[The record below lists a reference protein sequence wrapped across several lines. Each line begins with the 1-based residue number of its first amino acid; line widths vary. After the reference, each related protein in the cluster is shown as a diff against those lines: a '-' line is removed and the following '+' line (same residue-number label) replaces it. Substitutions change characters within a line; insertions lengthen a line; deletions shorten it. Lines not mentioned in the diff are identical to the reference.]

1 MLKRQAPTFDLF
13 VALRDTGPS
22 AVPVPA
28 DWRRIPADT
37 FDATA
42 TYRAGALVLS
52 DNSLFRALIDSP
64 GTDLT
69 NAAQWQPA
77 GVLGNQYV
85 TVADAILPV
94 SSLFDLDIGDLAVS
108 LATVRVFTPT
118 GTAAAIEQTFAAEQG
133 TLGHVQSRFCAGSRR
148 VPTKSRSPVPPEP
161 SSVDSRAISR
171 PRRGART
178 GSASSRSAGEPPTS
192 RC

>member
-1 MLKRQAPTFDLF
+1 M
-13 VALRDTGPS
+13 
-22 AVPVPA
+22 
-28 DWRRIPADT
+28 
-37 FDATA
+37 
-42 TYRAGALVLS
+42 LS
-52 DNSLFRALIDSP
+52 DNSLFRALVDSP

-118 GTAAAIEQTFAAEQG
+118 GTAAAIEQTFAIR
-133 TLGHVQSRFCAGSRR
+133 TGHARSRAGRSARAHVGSLPSRDH
-148 VPTKSRSPVPPEP
+148 SVPPEP

-171 PRRGART
+171 PRRGARA
-178 GSASSRSAGEPPTS
+178 GSALSRSAGEPPTS